1 MKNWM
6 TPAVEELNVGNT
18 QYGSPVVTKLDGTYV
33 GEDGYEAGTF
43 ES

>member
-6 TPAVEELNVGNT
+6 TPAVEELNVANT
-18 QYGSPVVTKLDGTYV
+18 QYGSPIVTTFDNVYTNA
-33 GEDGYEAGTF
+33 EGYLEGTF